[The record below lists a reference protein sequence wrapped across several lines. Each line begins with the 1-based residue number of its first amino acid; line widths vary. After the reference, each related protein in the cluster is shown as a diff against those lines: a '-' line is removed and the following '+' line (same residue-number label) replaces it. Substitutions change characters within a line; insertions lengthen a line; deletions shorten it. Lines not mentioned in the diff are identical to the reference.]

1 MKKNKRLMLFITFLI
16 LILSC
21 LTSAYRTEARAA
33 TRTEILQKVKKLKSD
48 ISILEKKYKTANANY
63 EKKTK
68 GLILLSIFNNVIS
81 TSPYVIEANDIA
93 SLFTTKSYY
102 WVLNP
107 DKLDSSYFGV
117 GYVKKTGKYRY
128 FNGIACTECIAVKV
142 GKNPSSAIKKK
153 ISSKKNEIDRYE
165 TMLEDK
171 VKIYDIDVMKGEKA
185 KLKKEWTY
193 SGKGNSLTY
202 KSSKPEVASVDSKG
216 VVHAKKTGTTTIT
229 VKTSVSGSKSTCK
242 VNVVAPI
249 KEIKFEQSEYIV
261 YKNELKQYYGYDY
274 ENYED
279 DEYDESYF
287 IAKLKYDTDV
297 KNMKGINSKLKV
309 SSSNKSVAVYNKNV
323 AAADE
328 IGELSIIVH
337 KSGIS
342 EITIESENGLKT
354 SCKISVY
361 EDKITGLSVE
371 KPIFEVGLNNPTQ
384 VRLPIKTT
392 PVLWAAFYDEKDPF
406 LPLICESSDE
416 SVATVKGLYISPKKV
431 GETIIKIR
439 TLEGVEANIKVIV
452 VEQQPITDDDDFE
465 PNGDEY

>member
-81 TSPYVIEANDIA
+81 NSPYVIEANDIA

-107 DKLDSSYFGV
+107 DKLDSSYYGV

-142 GKNPSSAIKKK
+142 GKNHSSAIKKK

-165 TMLEDK
+165 AMLEDE
-171 VKIYDIDVMKGEKA
+171 VEIHDVNIIKGGKS
-185 KLKKEWTY
+185 KLDKKWTY

-202 KSSKPEVASVDSKG
+202 KSSNPEIASVDTKG
-216 VVHAKKTGTTTIT
+216 VVHAKKVGTTTIT
-229 VKTSVSGSKSTCK
+229 VKASVSGSKSSCK
-242 VNVVAPI
+242 VNVVEPI
-249 KEIKFEQSEYIV
+249 TEIEFEKPEYV
-261 YKNELKQYYGYDY
+261 FYKDDLEIYYESNDYNEEDY
-274 ENYED
+274 EYSKYGD
-279 DEYDESYF
+279 V
-287 IAKLKYDTDV
+287 IAKLKYKTDV
-297 KNMKGINSKLKV
+297 KNIKGINNTLKV
-309 SSSNKSVAVYNKNV
+309 SFSDKSVASYDRNIASK
-323 AAADE
+323 DKP
-328 IGELSIIVH
+328 GELSIIIH
-337 KSGIS
+337 NTGITD
-342 EITIESENGLKT
+342 IKIETEDGVMT

-361 EDKITGLSVE
+361 QKKIISLSVE
-371 KPIFEVGLNNPTQ
+371 SNRMEVAVNFPNG
-384 VRLPIKTT
+384 RMILPINTYPELFKHEGFYGKTSKM
-392 PVLWAAFYDEKDPF
+392 F
-406 LPLICESSDE
+406 PLIMESSDE
-416 SVATVKGLYISPKKV
+416 SVAEVKGFYIFPKKV

-439 TLEGVEANIKVIV
+439 TLEGLEASIKVNVI
-452 VEQQPITDDDDFE
+452 EKKE
-465 PNGDEY
+465 E